1 MARAFGLPGQHTG
14 MKAREYFMR
23 GHASGTR
30 GLPSMDTSKLSKVC
44 RRAYERGRAKAEADK
59 IKAVL
64 EANGW
69 TEEEIAALT
78 DDTLKLK

>member
-14 MKAREYFMR
+14 MKAHGYFMK

-30 GLPSMDTSKLSKVC
+30 CLPPMDTSKLSKAC
-44 RRAYERGRAKAEADK
+44 RRAYERGRAKAEVDK
-59 IKAVL
+59 VKAAL

-69 TEEEIAALT
+69 TEEEVAALT
-78 DDTLKLK
+78 DDTLK